1 VLEQDP
7 ATLKPDELPFFRPAE
22 QASAVLPTADVV
34 LITGSTLVNNT
45 LEDLL
50 AFTRPEARVTIVGPT
65 VGMLPD
71 AFLARGADVL
81 GCVRITEPDEFLDLL
96 AEGGSGYH
104 FFGRSAQKL
113 VLARRAAG
121 FGTKAA

>member
-1 VLEQDP
+1 ML
-7 ATLKPDELPFFRPAE
+7 A
-22 QASAVLPTADVV
+22 
-34 LITGSTLVNNT
+34 
-45 LEDLL
+45 LL
-50 AFTRPEARVTIVGPT
+50 RPEAKVTVVGPT

-81 GCVRITEPDEFLDLL
+81 GCVRITAPDAFLDLL

-113 VLARRAAG
+113 VLARRSAVLAA
-121 FGTKAA
+121 KVA